1 MTIFYG
7 FLIIITV
14 CCDYMDNCA
23 LGTRK
28 EKIKKMTLLEGQ
40 KGNFYRVVQVRERE
54 SVQRRLEA
62 LGILEGTKLEILNHK
77 KNGSTIIKVRG
88 TRWAMGRK
96 ITGGIEVEECSDE

>member
-1 MTIFYG
+1 MTKSQMVLCRYE
-7 FLIIITV
+7 
-14 CCDYMDNCA
+14 
-23 LGTRK
+23 RK
-28 EKIKKMTLLEGQ
+28 EQRMTLLEGQ
-40 KGNFYRVVQVRERE
+40 KGNLYRVVQVREWE

-96 ITGGIEVEECSDE
+96 IAGGIEVEECRDD